1 MANKKRKGARS
12 AKASASSG
20 SLDLTSMTP
29 ELVAEFLRLGG
40 TMQTA
45 SGAAVTETSAMRVAA
60 AWRCINIISGTVG
73 SLPMDLIRREGER
86 IRRPAVGHPLRRLLT
101 VKPNPWQ
108 TPSEFRRMLQAHL
121 LLRGNGYAM
130 KIRVGRDVAGLIP
143 ILPNRVEVEQR
154 SEDLSLRYKVSR
166 SDGSK
171 LTLGQADMLH
181 LRGMSLDGVRGL
193 SVLNHMRESIGLA
206 LQGEAAGAHLMRN
219 GQFVRGVLKH
229 PNKLSQE
236 ARAFLKD
243 SLAEHSGPT
252 GSGGTLVLEEGMDY
266 SPVSLSPTD
275 LQFLEQRDFQ
285 RYDIAMFFGVPP
297 HMLGATEKET
307 SWGSGIEQQ
316 GIGFVTYT
324 LNDWLVTWQEALKRD
339 LIHESEWDVLDFRFN
354 TQALLKGDTKA
365 QWDAFTSGRQWGVY
379 SANDVREKL
388 DLNPRDDEAGDEY
401 AAPPNQTLAPP
412 PAAPEGDPD
421 DPART
426 A

>member
-1 MANKKRKGARS
+1 
-12 AKASASSG
+12 
-20 SLDLTSMTP
+20 
-29 ELVAEFLRLGG
+29 
-40 TMQTA
+40 
-45 SGAAVTETSAMRVAA
+45 
-60 AWRCINIISGTVG
+60 
-73 SLPMDLIRREGER
+73 
-86 IRRPAVGHPLRRLLT
+86 
-101 VKPNPWQ
+101 
-108 TPSEFRRMLQAHL
+108 
-121 LLRGNGYAM
+121 
-130 KIRVGRDVAGLIP
+130 
-143 ILPNRVEVEQR
+143 
-154 SEDLSLRYKVSR
+154 
-166 SDGSK
+166 
-171 LTLGQADMLH
+171 
-181 LRGMSLDGVRGL
+181 
-193 SVLNHMRESIGLA
+193 
-206 LQGEAAGAHLMRN
+206 
-219 GQFVRGVLKH
+219 
-229 PNKLSQE
+229 
-236 ARAFLKD
+236 
-243 SLAEHSGPT
+243 
-252 GSGGTLVLEEGMDY
+252 MDY

-365 QWDAFTSGRQWGVY
+365 QWDAFTRGRQWGVY